1 MDFCLFVCF
10 VVKLGRMHSN
20 MVASI
25 QEPNYRSLFISF
37 LKNKNVNEV
46 FETHGGQKPW
56 TQQKSWDI
64 MCFLVYTPV
73 VLLCHVHPLDIPN
86 QCNYFNWCPWACLDV
101 DVSLTQQQ
109 DFDLLFLL
117 LLLLLELLFDGP
129 VHSDGPLLLLRQT
142 AHAGAAAP
150 LPTASHGQK
159 PLEKWGWMLV
169 NHELQSA
176 IKSRP

>member
-86 QCNYFNWCPWACLDV
+86 QCNYFNWCPWACLCIRGCVTDPAAGFWSPFSPSSSAAWAPV
-101 DVSLTQQQ
+101 WWPGPQRRSSSPPPTDSTRRCGGTTANSQPWPKTTGKVRVNVGKSWTAVS
-109 DFDLLFLL
+109 
-117 LLLLLELLFDGP
+117 
-129 VHSDGPLLLLRQT
+129 H
-142 AHAGAAAP
+142 
-150 LPTASHGQK
+150 
-159 PLEKWGWMLV
+159 
-169 NHELQSA
+169 
-176 IKSRP
+176 